1 MVTGL
6 GVLEERG
13 ATVSN
18 AAGGAAEVR
27 TGNWG
32 RGSSGDAGEREA
44 LLACFL
50 EQVVGEV

>member
-6 GVLEERG
+6 GMLEERR

-18 AAGGAAEVR
+18 AADRAAEVR
-27 TGNWG
+27 TGSWG
-32 RGSSGDAGEREA
+32 KRGNSGDAGEREE

-50 EQVVGEV
+50 E